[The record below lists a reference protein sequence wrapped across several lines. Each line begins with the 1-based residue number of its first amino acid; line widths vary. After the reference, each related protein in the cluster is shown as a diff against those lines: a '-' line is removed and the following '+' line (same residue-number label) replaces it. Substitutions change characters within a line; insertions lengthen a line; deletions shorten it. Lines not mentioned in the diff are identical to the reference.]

1 MSLPIIWAM
10 ASAATLETLGIGSE
24 FQESLRQFWARNELK
39 LDIPVIDLQHIWLV
53 YLIMELENENLGAAN
68 EAFPEEKIR
77 KIMGDLLS
85 FAAEHFSLE
94 EDLLMAFDMPDAFE
108 HAEKHRHFVQFLSE
122 RANEVRTGKQDS
134 VKVLISFLKDWLTMH
149 IQKDDRHYATYC
161 RDSGINLK
169 QYFQRQIEKHE
180 LSIDRGQVAVY
191 KLVSES
197 DEVHEIVNENI
208 TSNVVKIW
216 NSNNLSTQIPIIDL
230 QHLWLIHMVVEL
242 DLASRSR
249 NMVTSAREKIFQRV
263 VQQATQYAQEHFSTE
278 ERIME
283 KFRFAGLAGHL
294 KQHQNFRDFV
304 AKRANEF
311 RQGDTQAAI
320 KLVHDLR
327 EWLLSHIAIEDHKI
341 TIAFKTHLNDIQ
353 KFVRDL
359 VTSGEVTIRKKQI
372 DLYNQ
377 VMGLQRV

>member
-1 MSLPIIWAM
+1 MGS
-10 ASAATLETLGIGSE
+10 SATLDALGIGAE
-24 FQESLRQFWARNELK
+24 FQNSLTGFWNKNELK

-53 YLIMELENENLGAAN
+53 YLIMELENANQGAARGG
-68 EAFPEEKIR
+68 AFPVEKIR
-77 KIMGDLLS
+77 KLMGDLLS
-85 FAAEHFSLE
+85 FASEHFSLE
-94 EDLLMAFDMPDAFE
+94 EDLFLAFDIPDRME
-108 HAEKHRHFVQFLSE
+108 HGEKHRHFVQFLSE
-122 RANEVRTGKQDS
+122 RANELMNGKHDS
-134 VKVLISFLKDWLTMH
+134 LKALVSFLKDWLTMH
-149 IQKDDRHYATYC
+149 ILKDDKHYAAYYQEN
-161 RDSGINLK
+161 GANLK
-169 QYFQRQIEKHE
+169 QFFQSQIEKHA
-180 LSIDRGQVAVY
+180 LTIDRGQVAVY

-208 TSNVVKIW
+208 TSNVIKIW

-249 NMVTSAREKIFQRV
+249 NMASSAREKIFQRI
-263 VQQATQYAQEHFSTE
+263 VQQATQYAQEHFATE

-283 KFRFAGLAGHL
+283 KFRFPGLAPHL
-294 KQHQNFRDFV
+294 KQHQAFREFV
-304 AKRANEF
+304 ARRALEF

-341 TIAFKTHLNDIQ
+341 TLAFKNHLNDIQ

-359 VTSGEVTIRKKQI
+359 VNGGEVTIRKKQI

-377 VMGLQRV
+377 VCGFQRV